1 MLSHNTTV
9 SGGVAV
15 LFSKNFRPI
24 SYDVDEIIKGRL
36 LKVKAL
42 FEKHVFFFICVYAPT
57 SGVERMLFLNNLNS
71 TLQNV
76 SSE

>member
-1 MLSHNTTV
+1 MIKNAVEWTREWDGISVLSHNTTV

-15 LFSKNFRPI
+15 LFSKTFRPI

-42 FEKHVFFFICVYAPT
+42 FENHVFVFNCVYAPT
-57 SGVERMLFLNNLNS
+57 S
-71 TLQNV
+71 
-76 SSE
+76 